1 MTRNALGEFEHL
13 ILLAVIRLG
22 SNAYGANI
30 IEEVEARTGR
40 DISQAAA
47 YIALKR
53 LDEKG
58 LLRSRMGPGTAERGD
73 RAKRFFRVT
82 AEGKVRLRD
91 SAHALFSMW
100 AGLDPAL
107 RSRKP

>member
-1 MTRNALGEFEHL
+1 MNRNALGEFEHL
-13 ILLAVIRLG
+13 ILLAVLRLDAE
-22 SNAYGANI
+22 AYGAKI
-30 IEEVEARTGR
+30 IEELEERTGR

-58 LLRSRMGPGTAERGD
+58 LLKSRLSGGTAVRGD
-73 RAKRFFRVT
+73 RERRYFRVT
-82 AEGKVRLRD
+82 NAGRARLRD

-100 AGLDPAL
+100 EGIDPAL
-107 RSRKP
+107 RSRKT

>member
-1 MTRNALGEFEHL
+1 MTRSALGEFEHL
-13 ILLAVIRLG
+13 ILLAVLRLG
-22 SNAYGANI
+22 SEAYGARI
-30 IEEVEARTGR
+30 IEELEDRTDR

-58 LLRSRMGPGTAERGD
+58 LLKSRLAPGTAERGD
-73 RAKRFFRVT
+73 RARRFFRVT
-82 AEGKVRLRD
+82 AAGRARLRE

-100 AGLDPAL
+100 EGVDPAL
-107 RSRKP
+107 RSRKT